1 MDANYIWRN
10 HDQLKAFE
18 KCSVSF
24 IVFSCYW
31 LPFFS
36 LFDLMAQIFL
46 FVALVFEF
54 GPNINYI
61 FTTSIWCLNGI
72 ITLICVSSSSIFS
85 FTKAYVDIELGLT
98 IGHAWN
104 FSGIPLT
111 QGFSFLV
118 YFSISSFTNS
128 EVFCFSV
135 LAIPS
140 EPQFLL
146 LLFYIWSSYNV
157 SCMSTTGIGY

>member
-1 MDANYIWRN
+1 MINWKHLR
-10 HDQLKAFE
+10 
-18 KCSVSF
+18 SVLFLSLF
-24 IVFSCYW
+24 FLVIGS
-31 LPFFS
+31 LFFS